1 MPVVLTIFSAGSRRK
16 PAPQHLEFQVMH
28 FAEVGR

>member
-1 MPVVLTIFSAGSRRK
+1 MPAILPTLTAGSRRK
-16 PAPQHLEFQVMH
+16 PAPRHLESQLMY

>member
-1 MPVVLTIFSAGSRRK
+1 MPVFLPARPEGSRRK
-16 PAPQHLEFQVMH
+16 PAPQVLEIHVMH

>member
-1 MPVVLTIFSAGSRRK
+1 MPSATPTPAAGSRRK
-16 PAPQHLEFQVMH
+16 PAPQFLQFHVMH